1 MFHKIGRELFSLC
14 GTYLVSGTVR
24 MEVKESLLVL
34 VILGGARV
42 IFSRKSPG
50 LKKRQQ

>member
-1 MFHKIGRELFSLC
+1 
-14 GTYLVSGTVR
+14 
-24 MEVKESLLVL
+24 VL

-50 LKKRQQ
+50 LKKRQQWGGRGKHRGMILEHVWNNSKASQNVEEGYL